1 MDKLKFLILVSL
13 NSLVVLMENI
23 LSILVPNNTELLN
36 YSLKLII
43 IRKNVISG
51 HLDALLPIF
60 SKTKLCFIVNP
71 KLICKYWEGYSD

>member
-60 SKTKLCFIVNP
+60 SKTKHYFTANP